1 MIELTYID
9 DHEEL
14 GQVVEGTPITMHF
27 KTWKELDKFVMKEEI
42 KKYKVQGQSAGG
54 NMLQYTSVLWE
65 DFMAK
70 HFKRYRDN
78 G

>member
-1 MIELTYID
+1 
-9 DHEEL
+9 
-14 GQVVEGTPITMHF
+14 MHF